1 METNHHIIPPMAYAG
16 HLPMTLDELVAW
28 GESLGRDVKPP
39 LIIALSGEL
48 GSGKT
53 TLTQAICKGYGVTE
67 DVTSP
72 TYALIH
78 EYAASEKQPVF
89 HIDLYRLESAEEL
102 NNIGWDDLLTERAL
116 IIIEWPEKA
125 GSRLPKEVLPI
136 MLDYVP
142 DDPSRRLLL
151 AG

>member
-1 METNHHIIPPMAYAG
+1 MDANHHIIPPLARTG
-16 HLPMTLDELVAW
+16 HLPMTVDELTTW
-28 GESLGRDVKPP
+28 GESLGLDIHAP

-53 TLTQAICKGYGVTE
+53 TLSQAICRGYGVTE
-67 DVTSP
+67 AVTSP

-78 EYAASEKQPVF
+78 EYYTGRTVVY
-89 HIDLYRLESAEEL
+89 HVDLYRLESSDEL
-102 NNIGWDDLLTERAL
+102 NNIGWDDLMAENAL
-116 IIIEWPEKA
+116 IIVEWPERA
-125 GSRLPKEVLPI
+125 GDRLPKGHLPI
-136 MLDYVP
+136 TLDYLP